1 MKVTKQKKRSF
12 AELIKENKRQILLD
26 QALIDKIEKKVDE
39 KYLSRAK

>member
-26 QALIDKIEKKVDE
+26 QALIDKNI
-39 KYLSRAK
+39 

>member
-1 MKVTKQKKRSF
+1 MKVTKRKKRSF